1 MTDEP
6 ARRSTHRRTSAPV
19 ALATDPA
26 GASAAPATFAGRDTS
41 VAQPSAAPAAPV
53 RAAPRARA
61 ARHVTSAPA
70 AASPAESSAPSAG
83 SAVATSPQRS
93 SAPARHAPS
102 RTRPRESN
110 IAGLGERAR
119 IEYEPRLPAA
129 LPDPLAVL
137 LPGLRQA
144 LLNRPFDEA
153 APLVAEGL
161 AAALAP
167 AAVQIW
173 IADPVPGGDDEAA
186 RPGGQELLPTLRPR
200 ATARAL
206 TRTAP
211 DPRLPRLTSPT
222 AIPAAPVT
230 VSAPALSSST
240 HQAYGSPALPSIPVR
255 PGPLLAD
262 VVAARKP
269 LVLFDAASHPLA
281 AGWPEL
287 LAAEPGATTNLTTA
301 ATDIGLPVPSD
312 LDPAAS
318 PLGTLA
324 AFPLRARGQLLGVL
338 AAAASAR
345 LGPRHLSVLEELCDL
360 AALAADRDRQ
370 LRYSRSHEALAQTVV
385 RHTPVAVAVLS
396 GPDQIIALANP
407 AFGPLLGL
415 SSDAHLTGRP
425 LPEVVPDRAA
435 RLAAALRLDAV
446 YTGGEPQAMI
456 ELPIHQQERGLTY
469 WNVTTSPL
477 LGPHGVGGVLVAA
490 VDVTRQVIARQR
502 AQEVADLAQERIGQM
517 MTLHATS
524 LAVASQLGADPRE
537 LLADILRRS
546 IALLSARAGTVY
558 ARDPRH
564 DDLEVIVCEGLRGD
578 YTGARIRVGEGLPG
592 RVAATAQGLIVD
604 DYRAYPF
611 RAAIYDDEAFS
622 AVIAVP
628 LIHHG
633 QVVGVLDVLDDAER
647 RVFSDDD
654 LWLLDLFAA
663 QAAQAIENART
674 YVELERAYQKQRELD
689 RLKDDFIA
697 TASHEL
703 RTPLT
708 GVQGFLDLLLDFPG
722 SRDSELAL
730 DFLRKSSDSAQ
741 ELAEIAERLLQTSR
755 LNSGRIELHAGPVRL
770 AGVLDD
776 VLRSYR
782 ELGQAQGGAH
792 ELLAD
797 IPPDIYLHAD
807 LGRLKEIL
815 DNLVGNAIKY
825 SPQGG
830 RVLVRC
836 HPVALS
842 SEESAPGAPGLFT
855 LPGGPSVPSA
865 GESGAIEE
873 RPTLELPHLL
883 AGALDPEN
891 DPSAPLPAVTAAA
904 SQRRYYAVTISDEGL
919 GIPDAERSRL
929 FGRFS
934 RTDSARISQIRGTG
948 LGLYICRQLVRAMD
962 GDIWLHASAPGHGS
976 VFAFALPGA
985 SGPLAD
991 SGELPAL
998 TSHPLTAP

>member
-1 MTDEP
+1 MTDES
-6 ARRSTHRRTSAPV
+6 ARRPTHRRTPAPV
-19 ALATDPA
+19 A
-26 GASAAPATFAGRDTS
+26 SRNTS
-41 VAQPSAAPAAPV
+41 VAQPSSAPATPATPATPAAPSPV
-53 RAAPRARA
+53 ITPPATTSAPRARA
-61 ARHVTSAPA
+61 ARRVTSAPA
-70 AASPAESSAPSAG
+70 AAPSAD
-83 SAVATSPQRS
+83 SLAHRPPAS
-93 SAPARHAPS
+93 ARHAPS

-129 LPDPLAVL
+129 LPDPLAIL

-173 IADPVPGGDDEAA
+173 IADPVPGGDDEAT

-211 DPRLPRLTSPT
+211 DPRLLSPT
-222 AIPAAPVT
+222 AIPAGPVT
-230 VSAPALSSST
+230 MSAPALSSST
-240 HQAYGSPALPSIPVR
+240 HQAYGSPALPSIPAR

-262 VVAARKP
+262 VAAARKP
-269 LVLFDAASHPLA
+269 LVLFDAAGHPLA

-287 LAAEPGATTNLTTA
+287 LAIPSSATTDPSNPSA
-301 ATDIGLPVPSD
+301 PSD

-338 AAAASAR
+338 AAATSAR

-360 AALAADRDRQ
+360 AALAADRDRE

-415 SSDAHLTGRP
+415 SSDAHLIGRP

-435 RLAAALRLDAV
+435 RLAAALRLNAV

-477 LGPHGVGGVLVAA
+477 LGPNGVGGVLVAA

-502 AQEVADLAQERIGQM
+502 AQEVAELAQERIGQM

-647 RVFSDDD
+647 RAFTDDD

-770 AGVLDD
+770 AGVVDD
-776 VLRSYR
+776 VLRSFR

-807 LGRLKEIL
+807 LGRLKEVL

-830 RVLVRC
+830 LVLVRC

-842 SEESAPGAPGLFT
+842 SEEIAPGAPGLFT
-855 LPGGPSVPSA
+855 LPGGPSAPSA

-891 DPSAPLPAVTAAA
+891 DPSAPLPAITAAA

-962 GDIWLHASAPGHGS
+962 GDIWLHASAPEHGS

-985 SGPLAD
+985 TGPLAD